1 LDLKK
6 ENVRLKMSAANTVL
20 LGHEDIHIFDSA
32 ELPTAI
38 FF

>member
-1 LDLKK
+1 LNFKK
-6 ENVRLKMSAANTVL
+6 ENVRLKMSAANTVP
-20 LGHEDIHIFDSA
+20 LGQEDIHIFDSA